1 MTKRRSRQAAA
12 SRGADG
18 TCRERLRTRGGRRPA
33 WVRPLRRAQ
42 RAINASILLLASTLR
57 AVERSE
63 RCAHRRP
70 VQTSRNLQGASGQLQ
85 VALARLNRAAREIAE
100 TNQCMILEPERA
112 AGAPPLVA
120 EAALRWVDVAGSLAA
135 LADDVFTLHEDVL
148 SGLETGTLIP
158 EPSAWRRPRIVIAPR
173 PQPIR
178 AFLLRRQPR
187 VIDRI
192 ASILRRRR
200 RTPRPASL
208 RVPRRSILGRAPPL
222 SSICAR

>member
-1 MTKRRSRQAAA
+1 
-12 SRGADG
+12 
-18 TCRERLRTRGGRRPA
+18 
-33 WVRPLRRAQ
+33 LRRAQ
-42 RAINASILLLASTLR
+42 RAINASIRLLDSTLR

-63 RCAHRRP
+63 RCAQRRP
-70 VQTSRNLQGASGQLQ
+70 VETSRNLHGASGRLLD
-85 VALARLNRAAREIAE
+85 ALERLNRAAREIAE
-100 TNQCMILEPERA
+100 TNACMAREPERA
-112 AGAPPLVA
+112 ADAPLLVA
-120 EAALRWVDVAGSLAA
+120 YAASRWVDVAACLAA

-148 SGLETGTLIP
+148 SGLETGALIP
-158 EPSAWRRPRIVIAPR
+158 ELPGGRRPRIVLAPR

-200 RTPRPASL
+200 RTPRPVSL
-208 RVPRRSILGRAPPL
+208 RVPRRSVLGRAPPL